1 MRKQKKEKE
10 ERTKVIEEHRK
21 KEEVQRKKKEEVDK
35 EEYDE
40 VLKKKKEE
48 LLKKIREK
56 EEVRLKSQSERDE
69 RSKQYKVISKSLAQ
83 HPPLFKKIEQSYY
96 SRYSKEETER
106 KQKMTSERHSMF
118 QIDIRAIEDHE
129 RRYDELKSE
138 RNVQR
143 RERMDELEKIMDLQQ
158 EEVANKF
165 KSNYEVGKKTDF
177 IDSKE
182 ADRRMGQEK
191 KEKVKRYI
199 EETVKERYLPKID
212 EEKRKDFLKMIE
224 DLGKKKVKKVV
235 R

>member
-1 MRKQKKEKE
+1 
-10 ERTKVIEEHRK
+10 
-21 KEEVQRKKKEEVDK
+21 
-35 EEYDE
+35 
-40 VLKKKKEE
+40 
-48 LLKKIREK
+48 
-56 EEVRLKSQSERDE
+56 
-69 RSKQYKVISKSLAQ
+69 
-83 HPPLFKKIEQSYY
+83 
-96 SRYSKEETER
+96 
-106 KQKMTSERHSMF
+106 
-118 QIDIRAIEDHE
+118 
-129 RRYDELKSE
+129 
-138 RNVQR
+138 
-143 RERMDELEKIMDLQQ
+143 MDELEKIMDLQQ

-235 R
+235 MEDGTVEYEEVRPSDPRMLGLEYLEQTKEMAAKMRGKRKNSDQINDLAT